1 MIKKPTWLSFIIAV
15 LVSSFVF
22 SLAHSDP
29 EHTLIYV
36 VMGTVF
42 SGLYVLT
49 KRIIVPIIAHMGM
62 NGVVVIGQIFL
73 KDDLQDQLEKQS
85 QMAHLIYNTI
95 IHML

>member
-1 MIKKPTWLSFIIAV
+1 
-15 LVSSFVF
+15 
-22 SLAHSDP
+22 
-29 EHTLIYV
+29 
-36 VMGTVF
+36 MGTVF